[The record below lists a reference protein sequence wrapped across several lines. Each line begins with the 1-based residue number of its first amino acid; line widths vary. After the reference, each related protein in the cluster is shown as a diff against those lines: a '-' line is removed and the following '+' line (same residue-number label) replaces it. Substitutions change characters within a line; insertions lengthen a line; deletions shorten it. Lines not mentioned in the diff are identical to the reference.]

1 MASKNCPE
9 TPRQRMIA
17 MMYLVLTALL
27 ALNVSAD
34 VLNSFVV
41 VNEGIVAT
49 NQIFSKKVEASYS
62 IFEAAMAEN
71 PEKTRTAYNKAMEV
85 KQMSIDMVDYIENLK
100 AELISLTEG
109 ISIEEAKTISASK
122 LRKRDNYD
130 IPTTFLI
137 GQDQTTGKDGRAN
150 MLKEKIIEYKTS
162 IINVLDES
170 SRDKVNLTLNV
181 DDMPSS
187 LDKNVTRTWEI
198 GSFYKIVQIAC
209 VAILNKLVL
218 EVRNSEADVIAQL
231 YADVDAGDFKFNKIS
246 AKVVPKSNFV
256 ITGGEFEAEIF
267 VAAYDTLTSPEV
279 IIGSGIDT
287 TGGAVKVLGAP
298 RTLEG
303 ENGIVKYKTIAS
315 GVGVQ
320 TYGGVINVPLPTGGK
335 KSYPF
340 KGEYAVAAP
349 TATVS
354 ADKMNVFYIGVD
366 NPVSISVPGIPN
378 DKVKP
383 SITNGRMS
391 STGSG
396 KYNVRVESGN
406 EATINVSAEMDGQVR
421 SMGSFKFRIRRVPDP
436 VPYIASIREG
446 NIPKGNLIASPII
459 IPRMEN
465 FEFDLNF
472 TIVSYRFI
480 ITQPGGD
487 IIERDGSGGR
497 LTQEMINYIN
507 NARRG
512 TRCYIENIRA
522 QGPDGTRGVA
532 PISLRII

>member
-1 MASKNCPE
+1 MGSKNCPE
-9 TPRQRMIA
+9 TPRQRMIS

-34 VLNSFVV
+34 VLNSFIV
-41 VNEGIVAT
+41 VNDGIVAT
-49 NQIFSKKVEASYS
+49 NTIFSQKVEASYS
-62 IFEAAMAEN
+62 LFEAAMAEN
-71 PEKTRTAYNKAMEV
+71 PEKVGPGFEKAKQV
-85 KQMSIDMVDYIENLK
+85 KEYASNMVEYIENLK
-100 AELISLTEG
+100 AELIAITEG
-109 ISIEEAKTISASK
+109 VSVEQARNMSASELK
-122 LRKRDNYD
+122 RRDNYD

-137 GQDQTTGKDGRAN
+137 GQDQTTGKGGRAN
-150 MLKEKIIEYKTS
+150 LLKMEIIKFKED
-162 IINVLDES
+162 IISVLDEN
-170 SRDKVNLTLNV
+170 SRSKVNLGLNV
-181 DDMPSS
+181 EDMVSS
-187 LDKNVTRTWEI
+187 LDKNVIRTWEI

-209 VAILNKLVL
+209 VAILNKLIL
-218 EVRNSEADVIAQL
+218 EVRNSEADVVAQL

-267 VAAYDTLTSPEV
+267 VAAYDTLTTPEV
-279 IIGSGIDT
+279 IIGSGVDSVT
-287 TGGAVKVLGAP
+287 MKVLGTP
-298 RTLEG
+298 QTLEG
-303 ENGIVKYKTIAS
+303 EGGVVKYKTTAGGI
-315 GVGVQ
+315 GVQ
-320 TYGGVINVPLPTGGK
+320 TYGGVINVPLPTGGV

-340 KGEYAVAAP
+340 KGEYVVAAP

-378 DKVKP
+378 DKVRP
-383 SITNGRMS
+383 SITNGRMN
-391 STGSG
+391 STSSG

-406 EATINVSAEMDGQVR
+406 EATINVSADMDGQMR
-421 SMGSFKFRIRRVPDP
+421 SMGTFKFRVRRVPDP
-436 VPYIASIREG
+436 VPYIANVREG
-446 NIPKGNLIASPII
+446 NIPKGNLVANPII

-465 FEFDLNF
+465 FEFDLHF
-472 TIVSYRFI
+472 TIISYRFI

-512 TRCYIENIRA
+512 TRCYIENIRV
-522 QGPDGTRGVA
+522 QGPDGAARNVA
-532 PISLRII
+532 PISLRIV